1 MNAEQEAVT
10 VAQVRSWLR
19 SGRARAIRQRAG
31 ISQAEVARAVGTDH
45 AQISRWESGVYA
57 PARGS
62 ALKLGRLY
70 DRLERLAAVADAA
83 ASQPDRGVIVVA
95 PGATTADLR

>member
-10 VAQVRSWLR
+10 VARVRSWLR

-45 AQISRWESGVYA
+45 AQISRWESGSPA
-57 PARGS
+57 PHRDS
-62 ALKLGRLY
+62 ALKLARLY
-70 DRLERLAAVADAA
+70 DRMEKIIRDENAA
-83 ASQPDRGVIVVA
+83 ARLEKTA
-95 PGATTADLR
+95 GAA